1 MSKIKILDGNHAIAE
16 AMRQI
21 DPDVVAAYPITP
33 TSYVMEG
40 FSKFVA
46 DGKVNTELVTVESE
60 HSAMSAC
67 IGASAAGGRVMTATA
82 SQGLALMNEVLF
94 SASGLNLPIVLVNG
108 NRALSSPLNIHCDHS
123 DSMAARDCGWIQFY
137 AQTPQ
142 EGYDLTIQ
150 AIKISEDINVRTPVM
165 INIDGFQ
172 NTHTMKKIQIE
183 DDRKIKKFI
192 GEYIP
197 LNPLFDIK
205 NPVSY
210 GAADKPDY
218 YFEHRRV
225 QLASIENSLKVIKKT
240 GREFK
245 KKFGRDYSKYF
256 ESYKTKDAKAVI
268 VVLGS
273 NAGTVRHT
281 VDTLRKKNKKV
292 GMLRLRL
299 FRPFPAK
306 EIANALKKVPY
317 IGVFDRTSPS
327 GALGGPVYNEVRSA
341 FYGLN
346 KKPTILNYIYG
357 LGGRELYPKHIEV
370 VFEELLKGKVRD
382 DIRFLNLRE

>member
-1 MSKIKILDGNHAIAE
+1 MPHLKILDGNHAIAE

-33 TSYVMEG
+33 TSYIMEG
-40 FSKFVA
+40 FSKYVA

-67 IGASAAGGRVMTATA
+67 IGAAAAGGRVMTATA
-82 SQGLALMNEVLF
+82 SQGLALMHEVLF
-94 SASGLNLPIVLVNG
+94 SASGLNLPIVLING

-137 AQTPQ
+137 AETPQ

-150 AIKISEDINVRTPVM
+150 AIKISEDLNVRTPVM

-172 NTHTMKKIQIE
+172 NTHTMRNVQIE

-197 LNPLFDIK
+197 LNSLLDIK

-225 QLASIENSLKVIKKT
+225 QLSSIENSLKIIEKT
-240 GREFK
+240 GKEFK
-245 KKFGRDYSKYF
+245 KNFGRSYSEYF
-256 ESYKTKDAKAVI
+256 EAYKIKDAKAIIVI
-268 VVLGS
+268 LGS

-281 VDTLRKKNKKV
+281 IDALRKKNKKV
-292 GMLRLRL
+292 GMVRLRL

-306 EIANALKKVPY
+306 DIANILKNIPY

-327 GALGGPVYNEVRSA
+327 GAFGGPVYNEIKSA
-341 FYGLN
+341 LYDLK
-346 KKPTILNYIYG
+346 KKPEISNYIYG
-357 LGGRELYPKHIEV
+357 LGGRELYPRHIEG
-370 VFEELLKGKVRD
+370 VFTDLLKERSKKEVQ
-382 DIRFLNLRE
+382 FLNLRE